1 MSAHYKMLIGGE
13 LVDASDGKRRESI
26 DPGSGELVA
35 TCPQASAR
43 DAEQAVDAAARAF
56 ESGQWSGMDPNER
69 ARILMDLSDRISQ
82 YATELAVIEAQ
93 DSGGVLRR
101 TMGDVMGGVRMIRQL
116 ARVAQDDFPW
126 IQSIPDAGGPV
137 FPSRH
142 YARREPIGVCVG
154 IVPWNFP
161 FTMAMWKIT
170 MASLMGNTVILK
182 PASDTPLSA
191 LLLAKII
198 AESKVPKGVINI
210 ISGPG
215 GSIGEALCTHPKV
228 DKIAFTGS
236 TEVGSQIMQMASK
249 SIKKVTLELG
259 GKSANI
265 ILDDA
270 DLESAVDGAVLA
282 SFLHSGQ
289 VCESGTRLLVPDALY
304 DKVIAALKKRVEG
317 ITVGYQLHPKTK
329 MGPLVSKKQLESVAD
344 YVRIGKSEGAELVT
358 GGTQREVEGFK
369 DGCYYAPT
377 IFGDVKNSMRIA
389 QEEIFG
395 PVLSVIRYKS
405 EEEAVS
411 IANDSIYG
419 LAGGV
424 WSRDVQRAERV
435 AAQVR
440 TGTMWI
446 NDYHVF
452 SDLAP
457 FGGYKQSGVGR
468 ELGLWGLEEYT
479 ELKHV
484 HIGSEGH
491 PALRAGNRLLFSYPR
506 VTSFAWAGPTRLLI
520 GAGRAAAVA
529 EEVEKIGGTRVLLIS
544 DPGVEKAGLLKTVEG
559 ALGSLLKAKFLEV
572 QQDSSLDT
580 VDAAARA
587 GREAGVN
594 AVVSVGG
601 GSVIDTAKATAICL
615 GVGGKAIDHIGVYML
630 RGKPVP
636 HLVIPT
642 TAGTGSEVTNTAV
655 IHHKELGRKVYL
667 LDDKIIPQTAILDST
682 LLTGLPRGLTAST
695 GMDALTHAIEAVV
708 SKSGNPISEGLA
720 LQAIRMVVQYLPV
733 SIERPQDLEA
743 RAQMQIASTMAGW
756 AFGIAGVGLV
766 HGMSHALGARVGVP
780 HGTANGIILPHVM
793 RFNVGAA
800 AGKLAL
806 CARALGVTGELDDA
820 KLAAAGAD
828 VVSNLLASIGHPTK
842 LSDVGVK
849 QSDWEPCAA
858 LAMTDGATS
867 TNPRAPRAVEEI
879 VALYKTAS

>member
-1 MSAHYKMLIGGE
+1 MSNHYRMLIGGE
-13 LVDASDGKRRESI
+13 LVDASDGKRRDSI
-26 DPGSGELVA
+26 DPGSGEVVG
-35 TCPQASAR
+35 TCPQASVK
-43 DAEQAVDAAARAF
+43 DAQQAVDAAARAF
-56 ESGQWSGMDPNER
+56 ESGVWSGMDPKER
-69 ARILMDLSDRISQ
+69 ARIMMDLSDRISQ
-82 YATELAVIEAQ
+82 YTSELAILEAQ

-116 ARVAQDDFPW
+116 ARVAQDEFPW
-126 IQSIPDAGGPV
+126 TQSIPDAGGPA

-161 FTMAMWKIT
+161 FTMGMWKIT
-170 MASLMGNTVILK
+170 MAALMGNTVVLK

-191 LLLAKII
+191 LLLGKII
-198 AESKVPKGVINI
+198 AESKVPKGVINV

-249 SIKKVTLELG
+249 TIKKVTLELG

-270 DLESAVDGAVLA
+270 DLDSAVDGAVLA

-304 DKVIAALKKRVEG
+304 DKVIKALQKRVES

-358 GGTQREVEGFK
+358 GGVPREVDGFK

-405 EEEAVS
+405 EEEAIA

-435 AAQVR
+435 ASQVR

-479 ELKHV
+479 ELKHI
-484 HIGSEGH
+484 HIGSEGN

-520 GAGRAAAVA
+520 GAGRASAVA
-529 EEVEKIGGTRVLLIS
+529 EEVEKLGATRVLLIS
-544 DPGVEKAGLLKTVEG
+544 DPGVEKAGLLKNVEG
-559 ALGSLLKAKFLEV
+559 ALGSLLAAKFLEV

-580 VDAAARA
+580 VDAATRA
-587 GREAGVN
+587 GRDAGVN

-615 GVGGKAIDHIGVYML
+615 GVGGKAIDHIGVMML

-655 IHHKELGRKVYL
+655 IHHKELGRKVYF
-667 LDDKIIPQTAILDST
+667 LDDKVIPQTAILDAS

-695 GMDALTHAIEAVV
+695 GMDALTHAVEAVV
-708 SKSGNPISEGLA
+708 SKGGNPISEGLA
-720 LQAIRMVVQYLPV
+720 LQAIRMVVQYLPI
-733 SIERPQDLEA
+733 SIEKPQDLEA

-793 RFNVGAA
+793 RFNVNAA
-800 AGKLAL
+800 TAKLAL
-806 CARALGVTGELDDA
+806 CARALGVAGDLDDTQ
-820 KLAAAGAD
+820 LAAAGAD
-828 VVSNLLASIGHPTK
+828 VVANLLAKIGHPTK

-849 QSDWEPCAA
+849 PGDLEACAA
-858 LAMTDGATS
+858 LALTDGATA
-867 TNPRAPRAVEEI
+867 TNPRAPRSAEEI
-879 VALYKTAS
+879 VALYRSAS

>member
-1 MSAHYKMLIGGE
+1 
-13 LVDASDGKRRESI
+13 
-26 DPGSGELVA
+26 
-35 TCPQASAR
+35 
-43 DAEQAVDAAARAF
+43 
-56 ESGQWSGMDPNER
+56 
-69 ARILMDLSDRISQ
+69 
-82 YATELAVIEAQ
+82 
-93 DSGGVLRR
+93 
-101 TMGDVMGGVRMIRQL
+101 
-116 ARVAQDDFPW
+116 
-126 IQSIPDAGGPV
+126 
-137 FPSRH
+137 
-142 YARREPIGVCVG
+142 
-154 IVPWNFP
+154 
-161 FTMAMWKIT
+161 
-170 MASLMGNTVILK
+170 
-182 PASDTPLSA
+182 SA

-198 AESKVPKGVINI
+198 AESKVPKGVINV

-215 GSIGEALCTHPKV
+215 GTIGEALCTHPKV

-249 SIKKVTLELG
+249 TIKKVTLELG

-304 DKVIAALKKRVEG
+304 DKVIKALQKRVEG

-329 MGPLVSKKQLESVAD
+329 MGPLVSKKQLESVAE
-344 YVRIGKSEGAELVT
+344 YVRVGKSEGAELVT
-358 GGTQREVEGFK
+358 GGTPREVEGFK
-369 DGCYYAPT
+369 DGAYYAPT

-405 EEEAVS
+405 EEEAIA

-435 AAQVR
+435 ASQVR

-484 HIGSEGH
+484 HIGSEGN

-529 EEVEKIGGTRVLLIS
+529 EEVEKLGATRVLLIS

-559 ALGSLLKAKFLEV
+559 ALGSMLAAKFLEV

-580 VDAAARA
+580 VDAATRA
-587 GREAGVN
+587 GRDAGVN

-615 GVGGKAIDHIGVYML
+615 GAGGKAIDHIGAMML

-655 IHHKELGRKVYL
+655 IHHKELGRKVYF
-667 LDDKIIPQTAILDST
+667 LDDKVIP
-682 LLTGLPRGLTAST
+682 
-695 GMDALTHAIEAVV
+695 
-708 SKSGNPISEGLA
+708 
-720 LQAIRMVVQYLPV
+720 
-733 SIERPQDLEA
+733 
-743 RAQMQIASTMAGW
+743 
-756 AFGIAGVGLV
+756 
-766 HGMSHALGARVGVP
+766 
-780 HGTANGIILPHVM
+780 
-793 RFNVGAA
+793 
-800 AGKLAL
+800 
-806 CARALGVTGELDDA
+806 
-820 KLAAAGAD
+820 
-828 VVSNLLASIGHPTK
+828 
-842 LSDVGVK
+842 
-849 QSDWEPCAA
+849 
-858 LAMTDGATS
+858 
-867 TNPRAPRAVEEI
+867 
-879 VALYKTAS
+879 

>member
-1 MSAHYKMLIGGE
+1 MTHFRMLIGGE
-13 LVDASDGKRRESI
+13 LVDASDGAKRESI
-26 DPGSGELVA
+26 DPGTGEVVA
-35 TCPQASAR
+35 TCPSASVR
-43 DAEQAVDAAARAF
+43 DAQQAVEAASRAF
-56 ESGQWSGMDPNER
+56 ESGIWSGLDPSER
-69 ARILMDLSDRISQ
+69 ARVMMDLSDRIAQ
-82 YATELAVIEAQ
+82 HATDLAVLEAR
-93 DSGGVLRR
+93 DSGGLLRR
-101 TMGDVMGGVRMIRQL
+101 TMGDVHGGARMIRQL
-116 ARVAQDDFPW
+116 ARVAQDEFPW
-126 IQSIPDAGGPV
+126 VREIPDAGSPV

-161 FTMAMWKIT
+161 FTMGMWKIT
-170 MASLMGNTVILK
+170 MAALMGNTVILK

-191 LLLAKII
+191 LLLAQII

-236 TEVGSQIMQMASK
+236 TEVGAHIMQMASK
-249 SIKKVTLELG
+249 TIKKVTLELG

-265 ILDDA
+265 VLDDA
-270 DLESAVDGAVLA
+270 DLDSAVDGAVLA

-289 VCESGTRLLVPDALY
+289 VCESGTRLLLPDSLY
-304 DKVIAALKKRVEG
+304 DRFVKQLRARIEQ
-317 ITVGYQLHPKTK
+317 IQVGYQLLPKSK
-329 MGPLVSKKQLESVAD
+329 MGPLVSKKQLESVAE
-344 YVRIGKSEGAELVT
+344 YVRIGKQEGAELIT
-358 GGTQREVEGFK
+358 GGSPIEVEGFK
-369 DGCYYAPT
+369 GGFYFAPT
-377 IFGDVKNSMRIA
+377 VFGNVKNSMRIA

-395 PVLSVIRYKS
+395 PVLSVIRYRD
-405 EEEAVS
+405 EEEAIA
-411 IANDSIYG
+411 IANDSVYG

-468 ELGLWGLEEYT
+468 ELGVWGLEEYT
-479 ELKHV
+479 EVKHV

-491 PALRAGNRLLFSYPR
+491 PALRAGNRMLFSYPR
-506 VTSFAWAGPTRLLI
+506 ATSFSWAGPTKLTI

-529 EEVEKIGGTRVLLIS
+529 EEVTKLGAQRVLLIS

-572 QQDSSLDT
+572 QQDSGLDT

-587 GREAGVN
+587 GREAGVD

-615 GVGGKAIDHIGVYML
+615 GVGGKAIDHIGLMQL

-636 HLVIPT
+636 HVVIPT
-642 TAGTGSEVTNTAV
+642 TAGTGSEVTNCAV
-655 IHHKELGRKVYL
+655 IHHVELGRKVYF
-667 LDDKIIPQTAILDST
+667 LDDKVIPQTAILDPMLT
-682 LLTGLPRGLTAST
+682 TGLPRGLTAST
-695 GMDALTHAIEAVV
+695 GMDALTHAVEAVV
-708 SKSGNPISEGLA
+708 SKGGNPISEGLA
-720 LQAIRMVVQYLPV
+720 LQAIRMISQYLPLV
-733 SIERPQDLEA
+733 IEKPQDLEA

-756 AFGIAGVGLV
+756 AFSVAGVGLV
-766 HGMSHALGARVGVP
+766 HGISHSLGARVGVP
-780 HGTANGIILPHVM
+780 HGTANGILLPHVM
-793 RFNVGAA
+793 RFNTAA
-800 AGKLAL
+800 AAAKLAL
-806 CARALGVTGELDDA
+806 CARALGVSGELDDA
-820 KLAAAGAD
+820 QLAAAGASA
-828 VVSNLLASIGHPTK
+828 VGNLLTRIGHPTK
-842 LSDVGVK
+842 LSEVGVK
-849 QSDWEPCAA
+849 SSDLDAVAA
-858 LAMTDGATS
+858 LSLTDGATA
-867 TNPRAPRAVEEI
+867 TNPRAVRSAEEVLAI
-879 VALYKTAS
+879 LREAS